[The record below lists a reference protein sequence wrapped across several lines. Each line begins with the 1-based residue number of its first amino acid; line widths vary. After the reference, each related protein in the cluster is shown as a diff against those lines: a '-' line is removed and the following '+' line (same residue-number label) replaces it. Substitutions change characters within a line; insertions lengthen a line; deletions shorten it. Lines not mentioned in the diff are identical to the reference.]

1 MFRNKL
7 VQEQPVPC
15 QDGFMILKENDY
27 DFICDELNAYI
38 KDKYNLNVG
47 WIKKPFDESIEI
59 PQHGEVKT
67 FEEWEDALSVKCLA
81 DRFLLEFGNYVI
93 KTKQGELNV
102 YWGEKINGE
111 ITNGRWHN
119 ETDKEKRYKL
129 FLYIS
134 EELFKIIHDEI
145 VDAVELSESDINRL
159 LKILRTNCSL
169 SNKMNDV
176 IKHILTK
183 AKEIDEDFNSD
194 PFLLGFNNGVYDLKN
209 DVFRDYTYNDYIT
222 LSTKYDYKQPD
233 YNDPSND
240 EIKETLVKIFEDIHP
255 DPEHRELYLKVLASG
270 LDGRAYQKLFL
281 FNGQGGN
288 GKGLTGALMDS
299 VLGDYYFQPGNGILK
314 DVERAND
321 VDRRGRGVCIHSS
334 RLTFFSTI
342 SFISYRPLK

>member
-1 MFRNKL
+1 
-7 VQEQPVPC
+7 
-15 QDGFMILKENDY
+15 
-27 DFICDELNAYI
+27 
-38 KDKYNLNVG
+38 
-47 WIKKPFDESIEI
+47 
-59 PQHGEVKT
+59 
-67 FEEWEDALSVKCLA
+67 
-81 DRFLLEFGNYVI
+81 
-93 KTKQGELNV
+93 
-102 YWGEKINGE
+102 
-111 ITNGRWHN
+111 
-119 ETDKEKRYKL
+119 
-129 FLYIS
+129 
-134 EELFKIIHDEI
+134 
-145 VDAVELSESDINRL
+145 
-159 LKILRTNCSL
+159 
-169 SNKMNDV
+169 MNDV